1 MNVKLSRQ
9 QRRALERSQKKEQS
23 TEQKRQSAQHQA
35 DSYDIKLFENTA
47 NTQISTSWMND
58 QGIKNPVKA
67 DWVGSDKK
75 VEVAGRT
82 LPGMLFVG
90 KPPTITNQYGDS
102 VNLGFFYINPDL
114 EVGNVSPLDATNLE
128 SIEWSYD
135 QFTPTDRANYL
146 DWLSSTPL
154 DWPRHEAFI
163 VMYFS
168 GLEYAYFNADLD
180 QTEKRVVFNAA
191 VMLLETFSTLSATFH
206 IKEFVRFTLLNEV
219 NQNYLGYHDRLDF
232 DDNFLV
238 HRIEGG
244 LNTIKRKPLEGIH
257 VFSALNVY
265 DNNTIKNAWENS
277 PFVFQMFFERK
288 FLQTYPDGLKIKKPN
303 KSLYKR
309 YESFKLTFKVSDAV
323 GYGNH
328 EVPDLEQS
336 EQITEIATEIG
347 LQAAENL
354 KPYSNEIKK
363 RVQHII
369 DNKQYVFLPQS
380 ESNNAITLAD
390 YIIEEYAIDILNKAP
405 GAGIFEFGLLMDFL
419 QFYEI
424 SNEDWFRLVV
434 AFERVGYGVA
444 PEFGPYINEHII
456 DFPVHLFKFK
466 SLPEQRTSGS
476 GKYYTLLISF
486 AIGFALIDPNTIL
499 SEEYLE
505 IMLNQIDSTPT
516 LKPFEKELLMANFE
530 VYQDNILDANYV
542 CKLILSKFDFDATHI
557 RGAIKEYI
565 EFDNSMSKG
574 KLFTLLIFYM
584 ALGFDYHDIPSDL
597 SFTASQRAELIALE
611 KELEKKNEVKTESEN
626 TTAGNQAI

>member
-1 MNVKLSRQ
+1 MNAKLSRQ
-9 QRRALERSQKKEQS
+9 QRRALERSQKKAES
-23 TEQKRQSAQHQA
+23 TEQKLQSTQQEP
-35 DSYDIKLFENTA
+35 DNYEIVFFEKTA

-67 DWVGSDKK
+67 DWVSSDED
-75 VEVAGRT
+75 VEVAGRK

-90 KPPTITNQYGDS
+90 KPPTITNLFGDRA
-102 VNLGFFYINPDL
+102 NLGFFYINPDL
-114 EVGNVSPLDATNLE
+114 EVGNASPLDAINLE

-154 DWPRHEAFI
+154 EWPRHEAFI
-163 VMYFS
+163 VIYFS

-180 QTEKRVVFNAA
+180 QTEKRAIFEAVVK
-191 VMLLETFSTLSATFH
+191 LLEKFSALSVCFH

-219 NQNYLGYHDRLDF
+219 NQNYLEYHDRLDF

-244 LNTIKRKPLEGIH
+244 LKTIKRKPLEGIH
-257 VFSALNVY
+257 VYSALNVY
-265 DNNTIKNAWENS
+265 NNNTIKNAWENS

-303 KSLYKR
+303 KSLYKK
-309 YESFKLTFKVSDAV
+309 YESYNQTFDVIDAV

-328 EVPDLEQS
+328 EVPDLQQS
-336 EQITEIATEIG
+336 EQIMEIATEIG
-347 LQAAENL
+347 LQAAKNL
-354 KPYSNEIKK
+354 TPYSNEIKK

-390 YIIEEYAIDILNKAP
+390 YIIEEYAIDVLKKYP
-405 GAGIFEFGLLMDFL
+405 GVGIFEFGLLMDFL
-419 QFYEI
+419 QLYEI
-424 SNEDWFRLVV
+424 NNEDWFRLVV
-434 AFERVGYGVA
+434 ALERVGYGIA
-444 PEFGPYINEHII
+444 PEFGPYINEYIL
-456 DFPVHLFKFK
+456 DCPVHLIKFK

-486 AIGFALIDPNTIL
+486 AIGFVLYDPNTIL
-499 SEEYLE
+499 SEDYLK
-505 IMLNQIDSTPT
+505 IMLNQIDSIPT

-530 VYQDNILDANYV
+530 VYQHNIVDQNYV
-542 CKLILSKFDFDATHI
+542 CKLILSNFDIDATHI
-557 RGAIKEYI
+557 RGAIKQYI
-565 EFDNSMSKG
+565 DFDKSMPKG
-574 KLFTLLIFYM
+574 KIFTLFILYT
-584 ALGFDYHDIPSDL
+584 ALGIDYREMPSDL
-597 SFTASQRAELIALE
+597 SLTATQRAELIEIE
-611 KELEKKNEVKTESEN
+611 KELEIKSKNEL
-626 TTAGNQAI
+626 